1 MELHYPPKSPE
12 GQHEIAV
19 LGLASLLK
27 VQAEYSLA
35 WPHKLDDDLI
45 VIQLKSLQQLGVS
58 EKDIDEAFNLL
69 VIELTQ
75 PCIADE
81 AEDFLA
87 GYAEDSGDN
96 LL

>member
-58 EKDIDEAFNLL
+58 EKDIDEAFQL
-69 VIELTQ
+69 VIELTH
-75 PCIADE
+75 PRIADE
-81 AEDFLA
+81 TEDFLA
-87 GYAEDSGDN
+87 GFAPDDGDA
-96 LL
+96 LQ